1 MKSHV
6 ASLAL
11 LSALGAA
18 SSAAAATPSMQGGL
32 VEADAAAWG
41 HVSGLNLGLSGR
53 DLNGVSL
60 NDEVLDEHVVT
71 GVSFTGAVLDGKPM
85 QSVWLDDSSLK
96 GRDHKGHAVSAEHFV
111 GAELEATLD
120 NGASLTLQVLDR
132 QRHPGK
138 GNKDVYG
145 YEVWYE
151 TSTAPEPLCGFD
163 EDGQAILAIPL
174 AGRWSYGQ
182 GTPEGGSWIDDP
194 TSFTF
199 ACEGYVL
206 AKCVTAGYKP
216 WERAT
221 VCHQGSGCRH
231 TTLAAHHQACTRA
244 LRADYFGDGTAHTV
258 DGTLINIYDGFGIR
272 VDADPWPVD
281 AEWNERGAVCVGQ
294 PRIASYA
301 AEVAPLY
308 AEDCGDVSFFADETL
323 LVTEAPSV

>member
-1 MKSHV
+1 MKPHV
-6 ASLAL
+6 ALLAL
-11 LSALGAA
+11 LTALAA
-18 SSAAAATPSMQGGL
+18 TTSAAAATPAPQSGL
-32 VEADAAAWG
+32 DETDAASWG
-41 HVSGLNLGLSGR
+41 HVPGLRLGLSGR

-60 NDEVLDEHVVT
+60 NDEVLDQRIVT
-71 GVSFTGAVLDGKPM
+71 GVSFQGAVLDGKPM
-85 QSVWLDDSSLK
+85 QSVSLDDSSLK
-96 GRDHKGHAVSAEHFV
+96 GRDHRGHAVSAEHFV

-138 GNKDVYG
+138 NNKDVFG

-151 TSTAPEPLCGFD
+151 TDTASEPLCGRD
-163 EDGQAILAIPL
+163 DDGNAILAIPL
-174 AGRWSYGQ
+174 AGRWSYEQ

-199 ACEGYVL
+199 ACESYVL

-216 WERAT
+216 WKKAT
-221 VCHQGSGCRH
+221 VCHHGSGCEH
-231 TTLAAHHQACTRA
+231 ITLAAHHQACTRA

-258 DGTLINIYDGFGIR
+258 DGTLINMYDGFGIR
-272 VDADPWPVD
+272 VDSDPWAVD

-308 AEDCGDVSFFADETL
+308 AEDCGDVSFFADDTL
-323 LVTEAPSV
+323 LVTEAPGV